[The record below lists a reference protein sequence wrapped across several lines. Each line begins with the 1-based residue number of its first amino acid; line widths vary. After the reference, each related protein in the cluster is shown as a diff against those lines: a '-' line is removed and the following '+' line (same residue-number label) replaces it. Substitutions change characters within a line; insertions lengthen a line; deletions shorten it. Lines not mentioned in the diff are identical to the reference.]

1 MKLITRQ
8 NINKLRSTRAPGK
21 VELPMKASI
30 QTKIVLIYLC
40 TIIMIMLVSGTY
52 IVYQTEQRYFTEV
65 QQTMENISYNI
76 ASIGSYDIKES
87 ASNISNNYE
96 IYKLDQEGKVIESS
110 TPGLKIG
117 EKVSSA
123 VVIDAIINN
132 NKSTSDFRPFSSLMS
147 KSGYLEHARPIFD
160 ENTGEIMSIIYV
172 RGKTTDVYNSMLSI
186 INTIAIG
193 LVLAMVI
200 TGVCGIAFSNMITG
214 PIKTLTANSKKLAAG
229 NNISRIPVEASD
241 EIGELTQSF
250 NYMASQLSATMEVV
264 TSEKN
269 KLEKIF
275 EHMADGVMAFN
286 QQGILIHVNSVCY
299 DMLGSDKI
307 GSNFEMI
314 FERIGIEANFD
325 KLLAGEHYESADE
338 YAIVDDKY
346 LKMQFDAYLNA
357 KGEADGL
364 VVVIQDVTKQQ
375 KLDQMRKEFV
385 ANVSHELR
393 TPLTTVKIYTE
404 TLIDGAIDDKENA
417 MHFLSVMEKEA
428 DRMTALV
435 QDLLELSRIDNKQ
448 IQLKFVLI
456 ELKDIINE
464 VVEAQHI
471 HIINKGHS
479 ISVQYNENT
488 SYFIMGDVFRIRQIL
503 HNILSN
509 AIKYTVEEGKI
520 TVSMYKEGEKIK
532 ICVQDTGMGI
542 PEEDINRIFERF
554 YRVDKARSRKLGGT
568 GLGLSIAKELMTLH
582 GGNIE
587 IHSQVGQG
595 TSVILTFNEAEYR
608 EDDFE

>member
-1 MKLITRQ
+1 M
-8 NINKLRSTRAPGK
+8 NIHMQKQGIQGVPVWS
-21 VELPMKASI
+21 SI
-30 QTKIVLIYLC
+30 QMKIVLIYLC
-40 TIIMIMLVSGTY
+40 TIIIIMLVSGTF
-52 IVYQTEQRYFTEV
+52 IVYQTEERDFKEV
-65 QQTMENISYNI
+65 QQTIENMSRNI
-76 ASIGSYDIKES
+76 ASGNYDIKKLASTISES
-87 ASNISNNYE
+87 YE
-96 IYKLDQEGKVIESS
+96 IYTLDQDGKVVDGTESK
-110 TPGLKIG
+110 LKIG
-117 EKVSSA
+117 EKVTSA
-123 VVIDAIINN
+123 VVVEAIVTQGEA
-132 NKSTSDFRPFSSLMS
+132 TSELRHFSSMLN
-147 KSGYLEHARPIFD
+147 KEGYVEYARPTLD
-160 ENTGEIMSIIYV
+160 GRIIYI
-172 RGKTTDVYNSMLSI
+172 RTNTSGIHTNMLSI
-186 INTIAIG
+186 IKTITMG
-193 LVLAMVI
+193 LILAMVI
-200 TGVCGIAFSNMITG
+200 TGFCGITFSNMITA
-214 PIKTLTANSKKLAAG
+214 PIKALTANSRKLAAG
-229 NNISRIPVEASD
+229 NTISRIPVEASD

-286 QQGILIHVNSVCY
+286 RQGILIHVNSACY
-299 DMLGSDKI
+299 DMLGNDKM
-307 GSNFEMI
+307 GPNFEII
-314 FERIGIEANFD
+314 FEKLEIEVDFD
-325 KLLAGEHYESADE
+325 KLLAGEHYESTDE
-338 YAIVDDKY
+338 YVIIDDKY

-404 TLIDGAIDDKENA
+404 TLIDGAIEDRENA

-456 ELKDIINE
+456 ELKDMIEE
-464 VVEAQHI
+464 VVEAQQVHI
-471 HIINKGHS
+471 ANKGHTLKVDIDES
-479 ISVQYNENT
+479 T
-488 SYFIMGDVFRIRQIL
+488 SYFINGDVFRIRQIL

-509 AIKYTVEEGKI
+509 AIKYTVEEGIITIAMHKENNKI
-520 TVSMYKEGEKIK
+520 QIAIS
-532 ICVQDTGMGI
+532 DTGMGI

-568 GLGLSIAKELMTLH
+568 GLGLSIAKELMSLH
-582 GGNIE
+582 NGDIS
-587 IHSQVGQG
+587 IKSKVGEG
-595 TSVILTFNEAEYR
+595 TTVTLTFNEAEYQD
-608 EDDFE
+608 DDFE

>member
-1 MKLITRQ
+1 MKIDMSKGIHFPIQKSTP
-8 NINKLRSTRAPGK
+8 IKTSVPLRS
-21 VELPMKASI
+21 SI
-30 QTKIVLIYLC
+30 QTKIILIYLC
-40 TIIMIMLVSGTY
+40 TIIMIMIVSGTY
-52 IVYQTEQRYFTEV
+52 IVYTTESQDVKEV
-65 QQTMENISYNI
+65 QQIMESTSSTI
-76 ASIGSYDIKES
+76 ASTGTYDIGQPN
-87 ASNISNNYE
+87 SNVSEIYE
-96 IYKLDQEGKVIESS
+96 IYILDSDGRVI
-110 TPGLKIG
+110 K
-117 EKVSSA
+117 
-123 VVIDAIINN
+123 N
-132 NKSTSDFRPFSSLMS
+132 S
-147 KSGYLEHARPIFD
+147 KSGLEIGQKVTTEVVIAAKLHQISVTSEFQHFSSFRNQVTYLEHARPTQDGI
-160 ENTGEIMSIIYV
+160 IIYV
-172 RGKTTDVYNSMLSI
+172 RAKTTDIYNNRLSI
-186 INTIAIG
+186 IKTITIG
-193 LVLAMVI
+193 LVLAMGI
-200 TGVCGIAFSNMITG
+200 TGVCSVAFSNMITA
-214 PIKTLTANSKKLAAG
+214 PIKALTSNSKKLATG
-229 NNISRIPVEASD
+229 NTINRIPVEACD

-299 DMLGSDKI
+299 DMLGTDKM
-307 GSNFEMI
+307 GPNFEMI
-314 FERIGIEANFD
+314 FEKLRVDANFD
-325 KLLAGEHYESADE
+325 KLLAGEQYESADE
-338 YAIVDDKY
+338 YVIIDDKY

-357 KGEADGL
+357 KGEPDGL

-404 TLIDGAIDDKENA
+404 TLIDGAIDDRENA
-417 MHFLSVMEKEA
+417 MHFLNVMDKEA

-448 IQLKFVLI
+448 IQLKFVL
-456 ELKDIINE
+456 LDLQDIIHE

-479 ISVQYNENT
+479 IEVQYDESM
-488 SYFIMGDVFRIRQIL
+488 SYLVRGDVFRIRQVL

-520 TVSMYKEGEKIK
+520 TVTMRKLGGKIEIGVK
-532 ICVQDTGMGI
+532 DTGMGI
-542 PEEDINRIFERF
+542 SESDLERIFERF

-568 GLGLSIAKELMTLH
+568 GLGLSIAKELMLLH
-582 GGNIE
+582 EGDIK
-587 IHSQVGQG
+587 IQSKVGEG
-595 TSVILTFNEAEYR
+595 TTVKLIFNEAAYE

>member
-1 MKLITRQ
+1 MKI
-8 NINKLRSTRAPGK
+8 NISNGF
-21 VELPMKASI
+21 KASI
-30 QTKIVLIYLC
+30 QMKIVLIYLC
-40 TIIMIMLVSGTY
+40 TIVMIMLVSGSY
-52 IVYQTEQRYFTEV
+52 IVYRTEEQGFKEI
-65 QQTMENISYNI
+65 QQTMERISYNI
-76 ASIGSYDIKES
+76 ASNSSYKDLKQS
-87 ASNISNNYE
+87 AGQITYNCE
-96 IYKLDQEGKVIESS
+96 VYKLDSDGRVVENSS
-110 TPGLKIG
+110 PGLKIG
-117 EKVSSA
+117 NKVTSA
-123 VVIDAIINN
+123 VVVEAIVT
-132 NKSTSDFRPFSSLMS
+132 KKEVTAPFKHFSSLEG
-147 KSGYLEHARPIFD
+147 KEGYLEHARPTSD
-160 ENTGEIMSIIYV
+160 GIIYI
-172 RGKTTDVYNSMLSI
+172 RASTENVYNNMMNI
-186 INTIAIG
+186 IRTIVFG
-193 LVLAMVI
+193 LILAMVI
-200 TGVCGIAFSNMITG
+200 TGICGIAFSNMITA
-214 PIKTLTANSKKLAAG
+214 PIKALTANSKKLAAG
-229 NNISRIPVEASD
+229 NTINRIPVEASD
-241 EIGELTQSF
+241 EIGELTKSF

-264 TSEKN
+264 TREKN

-299 DMLGSDKI
+299 EMLGNDKM

-314 FERIGIEANFD
+314 FEKLGMKVDFD
-325 KLLAGEHYESADE
+325 QLIAGHHYDSADNE
-338 YAIVDDKY
+338 VIIDDKY

-404 TLIDGAIDDKENA
+404 TLIDGAIEDKENA
-417 MHFLSVMEKEA
+417 MQFLGVMEKEA

-448 IQLKFVLI
+448 IQLKFVLM
-456 ELKDIINE
+456 ELKDVIDE

-479 ISVQYNENT
+479 ISVQYDET
-488 SYFIMGDVFRIRQIL
+488 LSYLTEGDVFRIKQIL

-520 TVSMYKEGEKIK
+520 KVAMRKRNGKIM
-532 ICVQDTGMGI
+532 ISVEDTGMGI
-542 PEEDINRIFERF
+542 PESDIAHIFERF

-568 GLGLSIAKELMTLH
+568 GLGLSIAKELMALH
-582 GGNIE
+582 QGKIDIE
-587 IHSQVGQG
+587 SQVGKG
-595 TSVILTFNEAEYR
+595 TKVILTFNEATYDET
-608 EDDFE
+608 DFE